1 MSAAST
7 DDPPK
12 PAGGAESYAELLP
25 ICRRPPATDPRPQ
38 TLNPTL
44 AASSSSSAT
53 SASDSSSDSDDEAC
67 STSSLE
73 DATAVPLF
81 APPPGRPRRWPDAGV
96 SDLLVQAACC
106 PLDVSLEPALEALLA
121 AAPGPGG
128 AGGADGAALPACTCG
143 TRGPALAEACVSDGG
158 ARGVTGKATGTA
170 AGRGEGHCPSCGVL
184 PAPGG
189 RPRPLG
195 APLLLLG
202 YKGEWLEAAG
212 GLLPLWEKSPL
223 EPYAGRKAV
232 LYYLLAPRADL
243 PAAAAFLKDLGT
255 MYAAAGL
262 GSHAPASP
270 AFHAEGAIG
279 LACGPGEGEG
289 EGEGPFLAALADG
302 CDALAE
308 SLAVSPPGPTAAYAG
323 ASLDANW
330 DAAVVVYVALPA
342 GSPGLPAAALL
353 EAAARL
359 APGASPPHHQG
370 AHSAMRPPLPGG
382 AAPADAASRR
392 DVTLQVVSRGAMGD
406 LSGAALRSL
415 AFSVYS
421 KIRRQP
427 FAPGRSAAS
436 APPPPTPPMIM
447 SPMEL
452 PGPLPSPCGPGPG
465 QTLGAASPDLPED
478 GGLGSLCSQVVP
490 SLAEGGEGAEG
501 EPAGGR
507 QGGSGGAVPSSSL
520 LHEPLFVLPRAP
532 ARPGAEAAAVVA
544 SSNGG
549 SGSGICEALALHC
562 AYVLLAESLRVAA
575 RAAAAAGSR
584 ARLRRM
590 VLTRLG
596 PPPAAELAAWD
607 STLRAY
613 IGAGAGPA
621 SGGASCLESIALLS
635 LAAEPP
641 APLAACAWDLPT
653 GAFLL
658 QPGGGAASVVWLPAA
673 DPGAMLLPGEAGTV
687 RALHLDLLLH
697 HSLHDAASSTS
708 PAMPA
713 TPATPTGSAPSAEP
727 TVDEAAQRQTHAAQ
741 AATELHHLACLNAAF
756 SGLCLFQPATA
767 SGMGLGALGRAG
779 PRAHLPLHC
788 GVAQRLWALAYA
800 AEEWSSA

>member
-1 MSAAST
+1 M
-7 DDPPK
+7 
-12 PAGGAESYAELLP
+12 
-25 ICRRPPATDPRPQ
+25 
-38 TLNPTL
+38 
-44 AASSSSSAT
+44 
-53 SASDSSSDSDDEAC
+53 
-67 STSSLE
+67 
-73 DATAVPLF
+73 PLF

-195 APLLLLG
+195 APPLLLG

-382 AAPADAASRR
+382 AAPADAASRC
-392 DVTLQVVSRGAMGD
+392 
-406 LSGAALRSL
+406 
-415 AFSVYS
+415 
-421 KIRRQP
+421 
-427 FAPGRSAAS
+427 
-436 APPPPTPPMIM
+436 PPTP
-447 SPMEL
+447 
-452 PGPLPSPCGPGPG
+452 
-465 QTLGAASPDLPED
+465 
-478 GGLGSLCSQVVP
+478 
-490 SLAEGGEGAEG
+490 
-501 EPAGGR
+501 
-507 QGGSGGAVPSSSL
+507 
-520 LHEPLFVLPRAP
+520 H
-532 ARPGAEAAAVVA
+532 
-544 SSNGG
+544 
-549 SGSGICEALALHC
+549 
-562 AYVLLAESLRVAA
+562 
-575 RAAAAAGSR
+575 
-584 ARLRRM
+584 
-590 VLTRLG
+590 
-596 PPPAAELAAWD
+596 
-607 STLRAY
+607 
-613 IGAGAGPA
+613 
-621 SGGASCLESIALLS
+621 
-635 LAAEPP
+635 
-641 APLAACAWDLPT
+641 
-653 GAFLL
+653 
-658 QPGGGAASVVWLPAA
+658 
-673 DPGAMLLPGEAGTV
+673 
-687 RALHLDLLLH
+687 
-697 HSLHDAASSTS
+697 
-708 PAMPA
+708 
-713 TPATPTGSAPSAEP
+713 
-727 TVDEAAQRQTHAAQ
+727 
-741 AATELHHLACLNAAF
+741 
-756 SGLCLFQPATA
+756 
-767 SGMGLGALGRAG
+767 
-779 PRAHLPLHC
+779 PLHPSHTAHQSQEFQGFC
-788 GVAQRLWALAYA
+788 VLWVF
-800 AEEWSSA
+800 